1 MACLNSLYVQ
11 NMYCRLV
18 LWLVV
23 VCCPL
28 SGTSHGCFEKKDD
41 VECPKCQPIRPVR
54 DFDEEKVNCY

>member
-1 MACLNSLYVQ
+1 
-11 NMYCRLV
+11 MYCRLV